1 MPRGVYSRKNP
12 GKRKA
17 STVTLND
24 LSSESFQPSDRQQQ
38 WSLPPYTTKSM
49 TSGGVGSMSLTPDE
63 RKQEGDEAYDLLIDK
78 LSCGK
83 GYHDETTLLSRG
95 NTFVYT
101 FLISLTFNVWFCTQ
115 SAIARAE
122 YRKKCRFTFELML
135 GWLVRLYN
143 SHCWVF
149 PIVLVSLWALKCRVP
164 KPFWNFLS
172 RSRLLYTKETTENIA
187 LDLGNRVQ
195 SPFYFPEWASRRI
208 AIAVFDNCLVKFDT
222 SYEGVRADGDGSRQ
236 YSFINWLSSYIHQ
249 GDVPTII
256 DPGGIR

>member
-1 MPRGVYSRKNP
+1 
-12 GKRKA
+12 
-17 STVTLND
+17 
-24 LSSESFQPSDRQQQ
+24 
-38 WSLPPYTTKSM
+38 M

-236 YSFINWLSSYIHQ
+236 YLLAPPVGGRTAREWSRAEPRVLVYGWVARKTVQFT
-249 GDVPTII
+249 VII
-256 DPGGIR
+256 LYTQVFGSGSPKIDLFTDHLRYY